1 MAFSTF
7 RGYFGAYGA
16 SAVVADTF
24 SALIPA
30 FPTDGTATWNSQE
43 FNFCAGANSTEVYA
57 VSLTSSTTYVW
68 IGKANNSYISF
79 GSRLALSTPS
89 GGATVQYVDQIDANN
104 FIVVYRNTTTTT
116 VSAQVINNSSGT
128 LSASVGETNVIVS
141 GGAVATPIAC
151 VLDSSNA
158 LVFGFNSA
166 ANANNRLSLINP
178 TTLASIQSN
187 TNASGV
193 VTTGTNASIVAL
205 SPTLAVIGFI
215 TSANVLS
222 LASIDVVSGTSFT
235 LRAAVASSVTSANG
249 AFGIVKVNSSTL
261 LIAYYKSANT
271 LAVRTVTVASGGSI
285 TYNTEYTTTVTGL
298 ASSPQAISVAP
309 YDSGKYVITYA
320 KQFGTPG
327 TNTGDG
333 FESLGIQLTGNVV
346 TFNSTASVL
355 FKGAKFTNSFRQG
368 QQMRALQLSTNN
380 VMVSLS
386 TAIATLGSCV
396 NMTLIQAS
404 ATASAPN
411 WSTFDGTKNS
421 TNQSVAMSAGTSGFC
436 WLGFNRLIAQQ
447 GSANLRFMSFAA
459 GVAGSGLVTTA
470 SSNVAFQSASNYALL
485 AYDTT
490 NAVDRILATYVSA
503 TNTVTTFVASNVSG
517 TGVTANTSTTFT
529 ATGTSSGNDA
539 LIPIDANSAIYV
551 YSDSANNIN
560 ARRIDASGLTIS
572 STNSDINIFNNGLR
586 IQNSTSNFQY
596 AVIDSTR
603 ILFLVHTSTAGSSPF
618 GLYAFIATISGG
630 TITGGTPVTIYNN
643 YTNNPTSKGVTV
655 FPSTSTGMILYA
667 GDASTAQG
675 IRGVGLTYSGSTI
688 TLGTPATLLG
698 SFTNSSCYSGTN
710 YSNRSLVSVSGNV
723 AVYCYAQT
731 GSGIEIVKV
740 TYNNIN
746 SLTLNSSDRVTVGI
760 QSASSQLFFDDTAQM
775 VIVSR
780 QISTTSTDTTF
791 FYRA

>member
-7 RGYFGAYGA
+7 RGYYGA
-16 SAVVADTF
+16 SGSSAVVADTF

-30 FPTDGTATWNSQE
+30 FPTDSTAAWNTQE
-43 FNFCAGANSTEVYA
+43 FNFCGANSTSVYA
-57 VSLTSSTTYVW
+57 VTLSGSTTYVW
-68 IGKANNSYISF
+68 IGTVNDSYISF
-79 GSRLALSTPS
+79 GSRLALTTP
-89 GGATVQYVDQIDANN
+89 GGAVSVQYVEQIDANN

-158 LVFGFNSA
+158 LVFGFNGSV
-166 ANANNRLSLINP
+166 NANNRLSLINP
-178 TTLASIQSN
+178 TTLAGIQSN
-187 TNASGV
+187 TNASSV

-205 SPTLAVIGFI
+205 SSTLAVIGYI
-215 TSANVLS
+215 TTANVLNMV
-222 LASIDVVSGTSFT
+222 SIDVVSGTSFT
-235 LRAAVASSVTSANG
+235 LRSAVSSGVTSANG
-249 AFGIVKVNSSTL
+249 AFGIVKVNSSTV
-261 LIAYYKSANT
+261 LIAYYKSSNT

-298 ASSPQAISVAP
+298 ASNPQAISIAP

-333 FESLGIQLTGNVV
+333 FESLGMQLTGNVV
-346 TFNSTASVL
+346 TFNATASVL

-368 QQMRALQLSTNN
+368 QQMRAIQLSTNN

-386 TAIATLGSCV
+386 TAIASLGSCA
-396 NMTLIQAS
+396 NMTLVKAN
-404 ATASAPN
+404 ATTPD

-421 TNQSVAMSAGTSGFC
+421 GVQSVSMSAGTSGFC

-447 GSANLRFMSFAA
+447 GSSNLRFMSFAA
-459 GVAGSGLVTTA
+459 GVAGRGLVTTS
-470 SSNVAFQSASNYALL
+470 SSNAAFQSVSNYALL

-490 NAVDRILATYVSA
+490 NAVDRILATYVSG

-529 ATGTSSGNDA
+529 ATGTASGNDA
-539 LIPIDANSAIYV
+539 LIPIESNSAIYV
-551 YSDSANNIN
+551 YSDGGNNIN

-572 STNSDINIFNNGLR
+572 STNSDNNIFNNGLR

-603 ILFLVHTSTAGSSPF
+603 ILFLVHTSTAGSAPY

-630 TITGGTPVTIYNN
+630 TITGGTPVTIYSN
-643 YTNNPTSKGVTV
+643 YSNNPTSKGVTV
-655 FPSTSTGMILYA
+655 FPSSSTGMILYA
-667 GDASTAQG
+667 GDAGTLQG
-675 IRGVGLTYSGSTI
+675 IRGVGLTYSSSTI
-688 TLGTPATLLG
+688 TLGTPATLL
-698 SFTNSSCYSGTN
+698 SNFSNSSCYSGTN
-710 YSNRSLVSVSGNV
+710 YSNRSLVSVSDNI
-723 AVYCYAQT
+723 AIYCYAQT
-731 GSGIEIVKV
+731 GSGIEIAKV

-746 SLTLNSSDRVTVGI
+746 SLTLNSSDRVTVGN

-775 VIVSR
+775 VVVSR
-780 QISTTSTDTTF
+780 QISTTSNDTTF